1 MSSYI
6 EYLFSLKGK
15 TAIVTGSSRGIGEE
29 IATSFFKAGAN
40 VFCVARSESPSNSLL
55 KENYRQ
61 CDITDASSFEIVC
74 NEIDEQY
81 DGIDICVN
89 AAGVTYPNLDSKD
102 KVINFQKTL
111 NVNLIAAFQCSEIVS
126 RYMKNGGSIINVTSI
141 GSLQA
146 FPENPGYVASK
157 GGLRML
163 SKSLALDFAE
173 KNIRVNNL
181 VPGYFETD
189 MTKTSRED
197 LVKYKERQQR
207 TMLNRWGKVEDLAG
221 AAIFLASDSS
231 SYITGIDLVVDG
243 GWVNKGL

>member
-1 MSSYI
+1 
-6 EYLFSLKGK
+6 
-15 TAIVTGSSRGIGEE
+15 
-29 IATSFFKAGAN
+29 
-40 VFCVARSESPSNSLL
+40 
-55 KENYRQ
+55 
-61 CDITDASSFEIVC
+61 
-74 NEIDEQY
+74 
-81 DGIDICVN
+81 
-89 AAGVTYPNLDSKD
+89 
-102 KVINFQKTL
+102 
-111 NVNLIAAFQCSEIVS
+111 
-126 RYMKNGGSIINVTSI
+126 
-141 GSLQA
+141 
-146 FPENPGYVASK
+146 
-157 GGLRML
+157 ML